1 MKKRKRKKK
10 KRGRKSCEFNRGE
23 GEKLMMAIMHVRI
36 IIFDTLLES
45 NDLTINAEILI
56 ICIRVP
62 KSKRNL

>member
-1 MKKRKRKKK
+1 
-10 KRGRKSCEFNRGE
+10 
-23 GEKLMMAIMHVRI
+23 MMAIMHVRI